1 MFSYKVRKF
10 LIRLTT
16 KNLNRTVRPA
26 KYKKYIE
33 FNGISRVLL
42 FTTLVIKLRYY
53 ALSCELLFAP
63 IYHLLDPIESTF

>member
-26 KYKKYIE
+26 KYKKYIDLGKNLTVFQE
-33 FNGISRVLL
+33 FYSSL
-42 FTTLVIKLRYY
+42 
-53 ALSCELLFAP
+53 P
-63 IYHLLDPIESTF
+63 W